1 MNQLKKNIFYL
12 YLLQF
17 SNYLVPLATLPYLS
31 RVLGPDKFGQIGFA
45 QAIAQFFI
53 MVVDFG
59 FNYTIARK
67 ISIAKGNTDDINS
80 IYWNVQLG
88 RAVLLVFSVSLVLIA
103 SSFFDFLRAD
113 RVFLSLSVLT
123 ILATFFT
130 PIWLYQGLDI
140 MPVVGRNALVWRVL
154 GAAGIFFL
162 VKSPDDAW
170 HAAFIQF
177 GIPLLGGLALFLA
190 GWRSRLFFY
199 PGRDVSLAN
208 AWTLFKES
216 LHVFS
221 ASLLTVVFTTLN
233 PVIVR
238 FISGNAQ
245 VGYYVASERLL
256 SPLRQLYTPLVQ
268 AYYPRI
274 CKYYADGDN
283 SAARKNILAVLA
295 VFIVFGVL
303 AVAGMWLLGPIVL
316 PFLLGAE
323 FSESADIAKVMILT
337 QVVIG
342 IAMVQANLVVIASG
356 RQNSLKWIYA
366 IAIMLHLS
374 YVYYFVSHWNGL
386 GTAIAALIT
395 ETAITIMFAI
405 YIKRMRMLTRS

>member
-1 MNQLKKNIFYL
+1 
-12 YLLQF
+12 
-17 SNYLVPLATLPYLS
+17 
-31 RVLGPDKFGQIGFA
+31 
-45 QAIAQFFI
+45 
-53 MVVDFG
+53 
-59 FNYTIARK
+59 
-67 ISIAKGNTDDINS
+67 
-80 IYWNVQLG
+80 
-88 RAVLLVFSVSLVLIA
+88 
-103 SSFFDFLRAD
+103 
-113 RVFLSLSVLT
+113 
-123 ILATFFT
+123 
-130 PIWLYQGLDI
+130 

-154 GAAGIFFL
+154 GAASIFLL

-177 GIPLLGGLALFLA
+177 GIPLVGGLALFLA

-208 AWTLFKES
+208 AWNLFKAITS
-216 LHVFS
+216 RLFS
-221 ASLLTVVFTTLN
+221 I
-233 PVIVR
+233 VIDSCFYNIKSSNLA

-283 SAARKNILAVLA
+283 SAAKKKYPSC
-295 VFIVFGVL
+295 FGCLYSLRRTGGSWNV
-303 AVAGMWLLGPIVL
+303 VVRPIVL